1 LLVALHHRLT
11 TEDVAGDK
19 EAYSMRSTA
28 GVRPYTIA
36 VAIAWRASNGG
47 VWVVCRNVS
56 FRERTYVDTRR
67 GSYCPVVI
75 TEEPRLNAYVH
86 ISAAPRKFVLRKST
100 VATKAFLGEK
110 PLTLAYPGHA
120 FPRDETVGR
129 IGITPVAKLTGG
141 HISVVFS
148 VTWMLVAP
156 RNWRVSEANQRIS
169 LLLHE
174 MEQVLEH
181 VSTAEH
187 VGVETDNI
195 GRFGCLDCLLT
206 RTEEARE
213 VLAQDGDLAFFDT
226 ADWEHRSKLSKD
238 VTVGVVTNHYFT
250 RPVDGFEFL
259 ETRAHCYA

>member
-1 LLVALHHRLT
+1 
-11 TEDVAGDK
+11 
-19 EAYSMRSTA
+19 M
-28 GVRPYTIA
+28 
-36 VAIAWRASNGG
+36 
-47 VWVVCRNVS
+47 
-56 FRERTYVDTRR
+56 
-67 GSYCPVVI
+67 
-75 TEEPRLNAYVH
+75 H
-86 ISAAPRKFVLRKST
+86 ISATPGKFMLGEST
-100 VATKAFLGEK
+100 VAAQAFLGEE

-148 VTWMLVAP
+148 VAWMLVAP

-181 VSTAEH
+181 VSTAKH
-187 VGVETDNI
+187 VRVETDNI

-206 RTEEARE
+206 RAEEARE
-213 VLAQDGDLAFFDT
+213 VLAQDGDLAFFD
-226 ADWEHRSKLSKD
+226 APNREYRAKLCKD
-238 VTVGVVTNHYFT
+238 VTVRVVTNHYFT